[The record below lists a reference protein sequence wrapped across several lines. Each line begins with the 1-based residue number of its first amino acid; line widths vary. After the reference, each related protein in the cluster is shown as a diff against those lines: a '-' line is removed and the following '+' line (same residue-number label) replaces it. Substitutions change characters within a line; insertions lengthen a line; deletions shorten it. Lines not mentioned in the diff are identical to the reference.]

1 MQTARHSYLMIAL
14 LSFIGGYVDTFGFIA
29 LFGLFTAHI
38 TGNFVLM
45 GAMLVHPMQG
55 GLLKLL
61 AFPAFLLGVAASRII
76 VLNYE
81 QHRKSPLKTL
91 FVVQGI
97 LLIGFMIAGLQAPLP
112 LESDTE
118 LAAIFAG
125 MLGAAAMAIQS
136 AGGRTTLAG
145 IVHTTVMTG
154 NVTHM
159 IIDITDMLYSKN
171 IELRARAKT
180 RLRQLAPAVS
190 AFSLGALS
198 AAFGY
203 LKFGYWSISV
213 PILLLGILFFSP
225 MRRLEQESEPF
236 I

>member
-1 MQTARHSYLMIAL
+1 MQTARHSTLMIAL
-14 LSFIGGYVDTFGFIA
+14 LSLIGGYVDTFGFIA

-76 VLNYE
+76 VLNFE
-81 QHRKSPLKTL
+81 SRQKSPLRTL
-91 FVVQGI
+91 FLVQGI
-97 LLIGFMIAGLQAPLP
+97 LLTGFMAAGLMAPLP

-125 MLGAAAMAIQS
+125 MLGAAAMAVQS
-136 AGGRTTLAG
+136 AGGRMTLAG
-145 IVHTTVMTG
+145 IVNTTFMTG

-159 IIDITDMLYSKN
+159 IIDITDIVYTKN
-171 IELRARAKT
+171 AELKIRARA
-180 RLRQLAPAVS
+180 RLLQLAPAVS
-190 AFSLGALS
+190 AFFFGALF
-198 AAFGY
+198 AAAGY
-203 LKFGYWSISV
+203 LKFGYWSV
-213 PILLLGILFFSP
+213 MLPILLLLILLICP
-225 MRRLEQESEPF
+225 IQRLEHKAG
-236 I
+236 

>member
-1 MQTARHSYLMIAL
+1 MIAL

-45 GAMLVHPMQG
+45 GAMLVNPMQG

-81 QHRKSPLKTL
+81 QRQKSPLKIL
-91 FVVQGI
+91 FLVQGV
-97 LLIGFMIAGLQAPLP
+97 LLIGFMAAGLMAPLP
-112 LESDTE
+112 LESDIE

-159 IIDITDMLYSKN
+159 VIDVVDIVYGKDAGLKV
-171 IELRARAKT
+171 RAIA

-190 AFSLGALS
+190 AFFLGALS
-198 AAFGY
+198 AAGGY
-203 LKFGYWSISV
+203 LKFGYWSVSLPIFLLM
-213 PILLLGILFFSP
+213 ILLFSP
-225 MRRLEQESEPF
+225 MRRLEQKIE
-236 I
+236 

>member
-45 GAMLVHPMQG
+45 GAMLVNPMQG

-61 AFPAFLLGVAASRII
+61 AFPAFLLGVAASRMI
-76 VLNYE
+76 VLEYE
-81 QHRKSPLKTL
+81 QRHQSPLKTL
-91 FVVQGI
+91 FAVQGI
-97 LLIGFMIAGLQAPLP
+97 LLVGFMVAGLMAPMP

-159 IIDITDMLYSKN
+159 IIDITDIFYSKN
-171 IELRARAKT
+171 PQLRTRAKT

-190 AFSLGALS
+190 AFFIGALC
-198 AAFGY
+198 AAGGY
-203 LKFGYWSISV
+203 LHFGYWSVSL
-213 PILLLGILFFSP
+213 PILLLVILFCSP
-225 MRRLEQESEPF
+225 MQRLEHQTESAT
-236 I
+236 

>member
-1 MQTARHSYLMIAL
+1 MQARHQSYLMIAL

-45 GAMLVHPMQG
+45 GAMLVNPMQG

-61 AFPAFLLGVAASRII
+61 AFPAFLLGVAVSRII
-76 VLNYE
+76 VLDYE
-81 QHRKSPLKTL
+81 QRQKSPLKIL
-91 FVVQGI
+91 FIVQAI
-97 LLIGFMIAGLQAPLP
+97 LLIGFMTAGLMAPLP
-112 LESDTE
+112 LVSDTE

-159 IIDITDMLYSKN
+159 IIDITDTLYSKN
-171 IELRARAKT
+171 EELKARAKA
-180 RLRQLAPAVS
+180 RLRQLTPAVS
-190 AFSLGALS
+190 AFFIGALC
-198 AAFGY
+198 AAGGY
-203 LKFGYWSISV
+203 LNFGYWSV
-213 PILLLGILFFSP
+213 LLPILMLLVLVLCPHGW
-225 MRRLEQESEPF
+225 LERAAT
-236 I
+236 

>member
-1 MQTARHSYLMIAL
+1 MQTAKHSYLMIAL

-61 AFPAFLLGVAASRII
+61 AFPSFLLGVAASRVI

-81 QHRKSPLKTL
+81 ARQKSPLKTL
-91 FVVQGI
+91 FLVQG
-97 LLIGFMIAGLQAPLP
+97 LLLAGFMLAGLMAPLP
-112 LESDTE
+112 LESDRE
-118 LAAIFAG
+118 LAAVFAG

-159 IIDITDMLYSKN
+159 IIDITDIVYSKN
-171 IELRARAKT
+171 AELKVRAKA

-190 AFSLGALS
+190 AFFLGALS
-198 AAFGY
+198 AAGGY
-203 LKFGYWSISV
+203 LKFGYWSV
-213 PILLLGILFFSP
+213 LLPILLLMILLLCP
-225 MRRLEQESEPF
+225 MHRLEHKSEPG
-236 I
+236 

>member
-1 MQTARHSYLMIAL
+1 MQTAKHSTLMIAL

-61 AFPAFLLGVAASRII
+61 AFPSFLLGVAASRVI

-81 QHRKSPLKTL
+81 ARQKSPLKTL
-91 FVVQGI
+91 FLVQG
-97 LLIGFMIAGLQAPLP
+97 LLLAGFMLAGLMAPLP
-112 LESDTE
+112 LESDRE

-159 IIDITDMLYSKN
+159 IIDITDIVYSKN
-171 IELRARAKT
+171 AELKVRAKA

-190 AFSLGALS
+190 AFFLGALS
-198 AAFGY
+198 AAGGY
-203 LKFGYWSISV
+203 LKFGYWSV
-213 PILLLGILFFSP
+213 LLPILLLMILLLCP
-225 MRRLEQESEPF
+225 MHRLEHKSEPG
-236 I
+236 

>member
-76 VLNYE
+76 VLNFE
-81 QHRKSPLKTL
+81 SRQKSPLKTL
-91 FVVQGI
+91 FLVQGI
-97 LLIGFMIAGLQAPLP
+97 LLTGFMVAGLMAPLP

-118 LAAIFAG
+118 PAAIFAG
-125 MLGAAAMAIQS
+125 MLGAMAMAIQS
-136 AGGRTTLAG
+136 AGGRTTLSG

-159 IIDITDMLYSKN
+159 IIDITDIVYSKN
-171 IELRARAKT
+171 AELKARARA
-180 RLRQLAPAVS
+180 RLLQLAPAVS
-190 AFSLGALS
+190 AFFVGALS
-198 AAFGY
+198 AAAGY
-203 LKFGYWSISV
+203 LKFGYWSV
-213 PILLLGILFFSP
+213 MLPILLLLILLSSP
-225 MRRLEQESEPF
+225 MHWLEHKAG
-236 I
+236 

>member
-1 MQTARHSYLMIAL
+1 MAMQTARHSYLMIAL

-45 GAMLVHPMQG
+45 GAMLVNPMQG

-76 VLNYE
+76 VLDYE
-81 QHRKSPLKTL
+81 QRQKSPLKIL
-91 FVVQGI
+91 FAVQGI
-97 LLIGFMIAGLQAPLP
+97 LLTGFMIAGLQAPLP

-159 IIDITDMLYSKN
+159 VIDVVDIVYSKN
-171 IELRARAKT
+171 AELKARAT
-180 RLRQLAPAVS
+180 ARLRQLAPAVS
-190 AFSLGALS
+190 AFFLGALS
-198 AAFGY
+198 AAGGY
-203 LKFGYWSISV
+203 LEYGYLSV
-213 PILLLGILFFSP
+213 SLPILLLVILLFSP
-225 MRRLEQESEPF
+225 MHRLEHKIE
-236 I
+236 

>member
-1 MQTARHSYLMIAL
+1 MQTARHSYLMISL

-61 AFPAFLLGVAASRII
+61 AFPAFLLGVAVSRII
-76 VLNYE
+76 VLDFE
-81 QHRKSPLKTL
+81 QRQKSALKVL
-91 FVVQGI
+91 FIVQGI
-97 LLIGFMIAGLQAPLP
+97 LLAGFMTAGLMAPLP

-118 LAAIFAG
+118 LAAILAG

-145 IVHTTVMTG
+145 VVHTTVMTG

-159 IIDITDMLYSKN
+159 IIDITDILYSKDSG
-171 IELRARAKT
+171 LRERAKA
-180 RLRQLAPAVS
+180 RLHQLAPAVTS
-190 AFSLGALS
+190 FFIGALC
-198 AAFGY
+198 AAGGY
-203 LKFGYWSISV
+203 LSFGYWSV
-213 PILLLGILFFSP
+213 GLPILLLAILLIVP
-225 MRRLEQESEPF
+225 ANRLEHKPDTAV
-236 I
+236 

>member
-1 MQTARHSYLMIAL
+1 MPNKSSYLMIAL

-45 GAMLVHPMQG
+45 GALLVHPMQG

-61 AFPAFLLGVAASRII
+61 AFPAFLLGVAASRIV

-81 QHRKSPLKTL
+81 GRQKSPLKTL
-91 FVVQGI
+91 FMMQ
-97 LLIGFMIAGLQAPLP
+97 LLLLLGFMLAGAMAPLP

-118 LAAIFAG
+118 LAAILAG

-159 IIDITDMLYSKN
+159 IIDITDILFSGRP
-171 IELRARAKT
+171 ELEARARA

-190 AFSLGALS
+190 AFFTGALC
-198 AAFGY
+198 AAAGY
-203 LKFGYWSISV
+203 MSLGYWSITL
-213 PILLLGILFFSP
+213 PILLLAILFLSP
-225 MRRLEQESEPF
+225 AHWLEQQTA
-236 I
+236 

>member
-1 MQTARHSYLMIAL
+1 MIAL

-45 GAMLVHPMQG
+45 GAMLVNPMQG

-81 QHRKSPLKTL
+81 QRQKSPLKIL
-91 FVVQGI
+91 FLVQGV
-97 LLIGFMIAGLQAPLP
+97 LLIGFMAAGLMAPLP
-112 LESDTE
+112 LESDIE
-118 LAAIFAG
+118 PAAIFAG

-159 IIDITDMLYSKN
+159 VIDVVDIVYGKDAGLKV
-171 IELRARAKT
+171 RAIA

-190 AFSLGALS
+190 AFFLGALS
-198 AAFGY
+198 AAGGY
-203 LKFGYWSISV
+203 LKFGYWSVSLPIFLLM
-213 PILLLGILFFSP
+213 ILLFSP
-225 MRRLEQESEPF
+225 MRRLEQKIE
-236 I
+236 

>member
-1 MQTARHSYLMIAL
+1 MQTTRHSYLMIAL

-45 GAMLVHPMQG
+45 GAMLVNPMQG

-61 AFPAFLLGVAASRII
+61 AFPAFLLGVAVSRII

-81 QHRKSPLKTL
+81 QQHKSPLKTL
-91 FVVQGI
+91 FAVQGV
-97 LLIGFMIAGLQAPLP
+97 LLLGFMLAGLLAPLP
-112 LESDTE
+112 LESDKE
-118 LAAIFAG
+118 LAAILAG

-159 IIDITDMLYSKN
+159 IIDITDIFYSKN
-171 IELRARAKT
+171 AELEARARL

-190 AFSLGALS
+190 AFFVGALF
-198 AAFGY
+198 AAGGY
-203 LKFGYWSISV
+203 LQFGYWSVSL
-213 PILLLGILFFSP
+213 PILLLLILLLSP
-225 MRRLEQESEPF
+225 MHRLEQQIE
-236 I
+236 

>member
-1 MQTARHSYLMIAL
+1 MIAL

-45 GAMLVHPMQG
+45 GAMLVNPMQG

-61 AFPAFLLGVAASRII
+61 AFPAFLMGVAASRII
-76 VLNYE
+76 VLDFE
-81 QHRKSPLKTL
+81 QRQRSPLKTL
-91 FVVQGI
+91 FAVQCI
-97 LLIGFMIAGLQAPLP
+97 LLIGFMVAGLMAPLP

-159 IIDITDMLYSKN
+159 VIDITDIFYSKN
-171 IELRARAKT
+171 PELIARAKT

-190 AFSLGALS
+190 AFFVGALC
-198 AAFGY
+198 AAGGY
-203 LKFGYWSISV
+203 IKFGYWSV
-213 PILLLGILFFSP
+213 GLPILLLIILFLSP
-225 MRRLEQESEPF
+225 MHRLEQKSESAN
-236 I
+236 

>member
-1 MQTARHSYLMIAL
+1 MAMQTARHSYLMIAL

-45 GAMLVHPMQG
+45 GAMLVNPMQG

-76 VLNYE
+76 VLDYE
-81 QHRKSPLKTL
+81 QRQKSPLKTL
-91 FVVQGI
+91 FAVQGI
-97 LLIGFMIAGLQAPLP
+97 LLTGFMIAGLQAPLP

-159 IIDITDMLYSKN
+159 VIDVVDIVYSKN
-171 IELRARAKT
+171 AELKARAT
-180 RLRQLAPAVS
+180 ARLRQLAPAVS
-190 AFSLGALS
+190 AFFLGALS
-198 AAFGY
+198 AAGGY
-203 LKFGYWSISV
+203 LEFGYWSVSL
-213 PILLLGILFFSP
+213 PILLLVILLFSP
-225 MRRLEQESEPF
+225 MHRLEHKIE
-236 I
+236 

>member
-45 GAMLVHPMQG
+45 GAMLVNPMQG

-76 VLNYE
+76 VLDFE
-81 QHRKSPLKTL
+81 QRHKSALKTL

-97 LLIGFMIAGLQAPLP
+97 LLIGFMTAGLMSPLP

-136 AGGRTTLAG
+136 AGGRTSMAG
-145 IVHTTVMTG
+145 IIHTTVMTG

-159 IIDITDMLYSKN
+159 IIDITDILYGKN
-171 IELRARAKT
+171 AELRARAKT

-190 AFSLGALS
+190 TFFIGALC
-198 AAFGY
+198 AAGGY
-203 LKFGYWSISV
+203 LNFGYWSVLLPIFMLLILIS
-213 PILLLGILFFSP
+213 SP
-225 MRRLEQESEPF
+225 HQWLEQTTK
-236 I
+236 